1 MEEFPE
7 ALRFR
12 LEDELEVCCAF
23 ILEVEVGAEVEVE
36 AEKFKAEAEALF
48 EPFRAAFDVEA
59 VTEAD

>member
-23 ILEVEVGAEVEVE
+23 TLEVEVGAEVEVE
-36 AEKFKAEAEALF
+36 AEGFKAEAPF
-48 EPFRAAFDVEA
+48 EPFRAAFDVEV